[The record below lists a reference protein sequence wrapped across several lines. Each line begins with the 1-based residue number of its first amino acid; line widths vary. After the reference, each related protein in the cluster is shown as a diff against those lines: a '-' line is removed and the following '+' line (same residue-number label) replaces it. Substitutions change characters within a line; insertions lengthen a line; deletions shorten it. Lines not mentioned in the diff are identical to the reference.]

1 MIIFRFLLLI
11 FLRKTKR
18 ILSFFYLVSLLILS
32 SCGDSKRTENSLTE
46 GLIEYNAEV
55 VDQSHPMAGLAPS
68 LAIIKFKGNKLQVE
82 MSTMGIFNTTFISD
96 PHKKTLT
103 QMVKFMDIKNACIQ
117 GESDLVA
124 ESKNYELKLE
134 EVKGTKKIAGYDCK
148 KVKATMVSDP
158 NVTFDVYY
166 TDELGLDSI
175 NNIGPYK
182 EIKGMLMQYRLK
194 KLGLEMCFTATAV
207 KKEEIK
213 DEDFEVPAF
222 YKIITRTEMEKLF
235 EDIQK

>member
-1 MIIFRFLLLI
+1 MVT
-11 FLRKTKR
+11 TKR
-18 ILSFFYLVSLLILS
+18 ILFFTTLISLWMFLS
-32 SCGDSKRTENSLTE
+32 CSDSKRTENSLTE

-55 VDQSHPMAGLAPS
+55 VDQSHPMAGLAPGS
-68 LAIIKFKGNKLQVE
+68 ATVKFKNNKLQIE

-96 PHKKTLT
+96 PAKKTLT

-117 GESDLVA
+117 TEADLIK
-124 ESKNYELKLE
+124 ENKDYELKLE
-134 EVKGTKKIAGYDCK
+134 EVKGTKKIAGYNCK

-158 NVTFDVYY
+158 SITFDVYY
-166 TDELGLDSI
+166 TDELGMDSI

-182 EIKGMLMQYRLK
+182 DIKGMLMQYRLR

-213 DEDFEVPAF
+213 DDVFEVPAY
-222 YKIITRTEMEKLF
+222 YKIVTRQEMEKLF

>member
-1 MIIFRFLLLI
+1 MIT
-11 FLRKTKR
+11 TKR
-18 ILSFFYLVSLLILS
+18 ILSILSLVSLWICM
-32 SCGDSKRTENSLTE
+32 SCGGSKRTENSLTE
-46 GLIEYNAEV
+46 GVIEYNAEV

-68 LAIIKFKGNKLQVE
+68 SATVKFKDNKLQIE

-96 PHKKTLT
+96 PTKKTLS

-117 GESDLVA
+117 TEADLT
-124 ESKNYELKLE
+124 EENKGYELKLE

-148 KVKATMVSDP
+148 KVKATMVNDP
-158 NVTFDVYY
+158 TNTFDVYY

-175 NNIGPYK
+175 NNVGPYK
-182 EIKGMLMQYRLK
+182 QIKGMLMQYRLK
-194 KLGLEMCFTATAV
+194 KLGLEMCFTATEV

-213 DEDFEVPAF
+213 DEVFEVPAF
-222 YKIITRTEMEKLF
+222 YKIVTRTEMEKLF

>member
-1 MIIFRFLLLI
+1 MRT
-11 FLRKTKR
+11 TKR
-18 ILSFFYLVSLLILS
+18 ILSFFSLVSLLTLS

-68 LAIIKFKGNKLQVE
+68 SAIVKFKGNKLQVE

-117 GESDLVA
+117 GESDLAA

-148 KVKATMVSDP
+148 KIKATMVSDP
-158 NVTFDVYY
+158 SVTFDVYY

-194 KLGLEMCFTATAV
+194 KLGLEMSFSATAV

-222 YKIITRTEMEKLF
+222 YKIVTRTEMEKLF

>member
-1 MIIFRFLLLI
+1 MIA
-11 FLRKTKR
+11 TKR
-18 ILSFFYLVSLLILS
+18 IFCIYPLVLLWIFS
-32 SCGDSKRTENSLTE
+32 SCSNSKKTENSLTE
-46 GLIEYNAEV
+46 GVIEYNAEV

-68 LAIIKFKGNKLQVE
+68 SATVKFKNNKLQVE
-82 MSTMGIFNTTFISD
+82 MSTMGIFNTIFISD
-96 PHKKTLT
+96 PSKKTLT

-117 GESDLVA
+117 QERDLIK
-124 ESKNYELKLE
+124 ENDDYQLKLDE
-134 EVKGTKKIAGYDCK
+134 TKESKKIAGYNCK
-148 KVKATMVSDP
+148 KVKATMVNDP
-158 NVTFDVYY
+158 TVTFDVFY

-182 EIKGMLMQYRLK
+182 QIKGMLMQYRLK
-194 KLGLEMCFTATAV
+194 KLGLEMCFTATSV

-222 YKIITRTEMEKLF
+222 YKIVTRTEMEKLF